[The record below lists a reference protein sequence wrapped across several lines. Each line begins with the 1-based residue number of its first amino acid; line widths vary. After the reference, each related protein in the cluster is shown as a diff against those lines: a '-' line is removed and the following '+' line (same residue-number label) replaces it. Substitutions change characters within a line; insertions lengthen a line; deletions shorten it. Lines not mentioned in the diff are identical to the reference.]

1 MQQTIQELIELAE
14 AEGITLPLPP
24 ETIMRMEKL
33 GHVVDLR
40 TGAVIINGA
49 DQRYS
54 LTVIGEAELIAFNA
68 GLSS

>member
-1 MQQTIQELIELAE
+1 MQQKIQELIELAE
-14 AEGITLPLPP
+14 AEGITFPHPP
-24 ETIMRMEKL
+24 KTIVRMEEL
-33 GHVVDLR
+33 GHVVDLH

-68 GLSS
+68 GL